1 MNRILVAAAL
11 AGLAA
16 HGMAQLPPVETDVLV
31 VGGTAKGVAAAIAA
45 RSEGA
50 EVFLVTPFPYLGED
64 MAGTLEL
71 GLPEGQ
77 KPTTELVKKL
87 WVGAS
92 DLADYD
98 YWPDKPCPH
107 PRAIYRNDWWERL
120 SEYRRPP
127 SPSDSVYYDSDVSY
141 KCVLRTGARI
151 RCVEVIAFERRTREG
166 EGATG
171 RVTGTFLDGPRAG
184 ETIAFANRGV
194 AFNVVGDAFHPYAK
208 AVSFAADVD
217 VAFTKMSIKVEK
229 AASAHHQYVSRIW
242 FHLADTESTFAPPTP
257 LKVKRTF
264 DRVLVDAGVGF
275 LTGAAVERVLRGAD
289 GTPCGVVAAT
299 RSGRL
304 EIRARRVVDATR
316 YGTLGCF
323 ADGGTEL
330 PVAREETF
338 SRVVIVDGP
347 PPKASG
353 MKVERLPDTFPIS
366 HTSATGRMYRC
377 TFKLPMKNGRYTS
390 FAAAEWAARR
400 LTFTRDLLD
409 DADLLVWHAPGW
421 KPLEDRI
428 REGESLGR
436 SAARA
441 ARGAQTQPGA
451 ARQADTPAEWGTYD
465 VVVVGG
471 GTSGTPA
478 ALAAARNGAKVLLVE
493 YLHVLGGV
501 GTDGMV
507 LGYYDGNHCGFTVAF
522 NKGSREI
529 GGRYGL
535 YRRAETWRKW
545 CDAAGVEVMF
555 GAMGVGAVTEN
566 GNVTAVD
573 VATPLGVGRVRA
585 KVFIDAT
592 GNADIAAAAGAQTT
606 FFGAREFALQSAGQ
620 SPHRLGRT
628 GINSDFG
635 YLYDADARDLW
646 LFGLRA
652 RAGAPNAW
660 DIAKMPDSRERRR
673 IVPDYLLN
681 AQDVA
686 SKRPFPD
693 VVVQARS
700 RQDSHGFLVDDF
712 CALAE
717 SSVELTRI
725 GSGEMRARFDVN
737 VPLRSLLPK
746 GIGRLAVVGLGVGC
760 ARDVLPMVRM
770 QADLMNMGYSA
781 GIAAAMAVRCGGDF
795 RALDLAALRK
805 KLVGEGILRDEVLG
819 WTADVDVSSDEL
831 LATSVKSMGH
841 AFVGSHVVFRPE
853 NRARAIPLLRAA
865 YASAADDEARQIY
878 AVALGYL
885 GDATGTETLLGLVTG
900 RTKCAIPNRTGAF
913 GGGRT
918 GLFAWMQALG
928 RTKDRRALAPLLY
941 QLKKLGPNPTVAAV
955 RGVTLALEA
964 LGDPGAAPAL
974 AACLSQPGLHGFAV
988 KDFRE
993 LPPQGGY
1000 GLGPEMDNCIR
1011 ELALARALLACGDQD
1026 GLARRTLEAYAR
1038 DPRGVLSLHAKTLLG
1053 TR

>member
-1 MNRILVAAAL
+1 MNRVFGIAVL

-16 HGMAQLPPVETDVLV
+16 CGAENLPPVEADVLV
-31 VGGTAKGVAAAIAA
+31 VGGTAKGVAAAVAA
-45 RSEGA
+45 KAEGA
-50 EVFLVTPFPYLGED
+50 DVFLVTPFTYLGED

-71 GLPEGQ
+71 GLPDGQ
-77 KPTTELVKKL
+77 KPTTALVKKL
-87 WVGAS
+87 WAGAS
-92 DLADYD
+92 DLAAYD
-98 YWPDKPCPH
+98 YWPDRKCPH
-107 PRAIYRNDWWERL
+107 PRWIYKNDWWERL
-120 SEYRRPP
+120 SEYGRPP

-141 KCVLRTGARI
+141 TCVLRTRAKVR
-151 RCVEVIAFERRTREG
+151 RVEVIAFERRTREG
-166 EGATG
+166 DGATG

-184 ETIAFANRGV
+184 ESFELANCGL
-194 AFNVVGDAFHPYAK
+194 AFNVAGDAYQPGAK
-208 AVSFAADVD
+208 AVSFAADVE
-217 VAFTKMSIKVEK
+217 APFTKMSIKVEK
-229 AASAHHQYVSRIW
+229 AASAHHQFVSRIW
-242 FHLADTESTFAPPTP
+242 FHLADPESSFAPPTP

-264 DRVLVDAGVGF
+264 DRELVDAGVGF

-289 GTPCGVVAAT
+289 GAPCGVVAAT

-304 EIRARRVVDATR
+304 TVRARRVVDATR
-316 YGTLGCF
+316 YGTLARF
-323 ADGGTEL
+323 APGGPAL
-330 PVAREETF
+330 PVAKEETF

-347 PPKASG
+347 PPETSG
-353 MKVERLPDTFPIS
+353 MKVERLPGTFPVS
-366 HTSATGRMYRC
+366 HTTATGRMYRC
-377 TFKLPMKNGRYTS
+377 TFKLPMKDGRYPS
-390 FAAAEWAARR
+390 FAAAEWAARD
-400 LTFTRDLLD
+400 LTCTRDLMD

-428 REGESLGR
+428 RDGEALGR
-436 SAARA
+436 AAARA
-441 ARGAQTQPGA
+441 ARGARPA
-451 ARQADTPAEWGTYD
+451 QACAEQVNPAPAEWGAYD

-471 GTSGTPA
+471 GTSGAPA
-478 ALAAARNGAKVLLVE
+478 ALAAARAGARVLLVE
-493 YLHVLGGV
+493 YRHVLGGV
-501 GTDGMV
+501 ATDGMV
-507 LGYYDGNHCGFTVAF
+507 LGYYDGNHCGYTEAF
-522 NKGSREI
+522 KKGNREI
-529 GGRYGL
+529 GGRHGL
-535 YRRAETWRKW
+535 YRRAETLRKW
-545 CDAAGVEVMF
+545 CGDAGVEVMF

-566 GNVTAVD
+566 GAVTAVD

-585 KVFIDAT
+585 KAFIDAT
-592 GNADIAAAAGAQTT
+592 GNADVAAAAGAQTA

-620 SPHRLGRT
+620 SPHRLGRG

-681 AQDVA
+681 AQDVTA
-686 SKRPFPD
+686 NRPFPD

-717 SSVELTRI
+717 TSVTPVKE
-725 GSGEMRARFDVN
+725 GGEMRSKFDVN

-746 GIGRLAVVGLGVGC
+746 GIGHLAVVGLGAGC

-770 QADLMNMGYSA
+770 QADLMNMGYA
-781 GIAAAMAVRCGGDF
+781 TGLAAAMAARNGGDF
-795 RALDLAALRK
+795 RALDLAVLRK
-805 KLVGEGILRDEVLG
+805 TLVGEGILRKEALG
-819 WTADVDVSSDEL
+819 WTADVDVSSDAL
-831 LATSVKSMGH
+831 LAASVKSMGQ
-841 AFVGSHVVFRPE
+841 AFKGSHVVCRPE

-865 YASAADDEARQIY
+865 YASAADAEARQIY
-878 AVALGYL
+878 AVTLGYF
-885 GDATGTETLLGLVTG
+885 GDATGVETLLGLVTKKE
-900 RTKCAIPNRTGAF
+900 KCAIPSRKGAF
-913 GGGRT
+913 GGGHT
-918 GLFAWMQALG
+918 GMNAWMLALG
-928 RTKDRRALAPLLY
+928 RTKDRRALVPLLH
-941 QLKKLGPNPTVAAV
+941 QLKKLGPNPTVASV

-1011 ELALARALLACGDQD
+1011 ELSFARALLACGDSD

-1038 DPRGVLSLHAKTLLG
+1038 DPRGVLSLHAKTLLSA
-1053 TR
+1053 R

>member
-1 MNRILVAAAL
+1 MKRMLTCTVFACLVACGAEP
-11 AGLAA
+11 
-16 HGMAQLPPVETDVLV
+16 MPPVETDVLV
-31 VGGTAKGVAAAIAA
+31 VGGTAKGVAAAVAA
-45 RSEGA
+45 KSEGA
-50 EVFLVTPFPYLGED
+50 NVFLVTPFTYLGED

-71 GLPEGQ
+71 GLPDGQ
-77 KPTTELVKKL
+77 KPTTKLVKKL
-87 WVGAS
+87 WTGAS
-92 DLADYD
+92 DLAAYD
-98 YWPDKPCPH
+98 YWPDRNCPH
-107 PRAIYRNDWWERL
+107 PRHIYKNDWWERL
-120 SEYRRPP
+120 SEYGRPP

-141 KCVLRTGARI
+141 KCVLRTRAKVR
-151 RCVEVIAFERRTREG
+151 RVEVITFERRTREG

-184 ETIAFANRGV
+184 ESFELANCGLAFDV
-194 AFNVVGDAFHPYAK
+194 AGDAYQPGAK

-217 VAFTKMSIKVEK
+217 APFTKMSFKVEK
-229 AASAHHQYVSRIW
+229 AASAHHQFVSRIW
-242 FHLADTESTFAPPTP
+242 FHLADPESSFAPPTP

-264 DRVLVDAGVGF
+264 DRELVDAGVGF
-275 LTGAAVERVLRGAD
+275 LTGAAVESVLRGAD
-289 GTPCGVVAAT
+289 GEPCGVVVAT

-304 EIRARRVVDATR
+304 TIRARRMVDATR
-316 YGTLGCF
+316 YGTLGGP
-323 ADGGTEL
+323 AL
-330 PVAREETF
+330 PVAKEETF

-347 PPKASG
+347 PPQAPG
-353 MKVERLPDTFPIS
+353 MKVERLPGTFPVS
-366 HTSATGRMYRC
+366 HTTATGRMYRC
-377 TFKLPMKNGRYTS
+377 TFKLPMKDGRYPS
-390 FAAAEWAARR
+390 FATAEWAARD
-400 LTFTRDLLD
+400 LTSTRDLMD

-428 REGESLGR
+428 RDGEALGR
-436 SAARA
+436 SAARE
-441 ARGAQTQPGA
+441 ARGAQQAQP
-451 ARQADTPAEWGTYD
+451 RTEKSTPADWGAYD

-471 GTSGTPA
+471 GTSGAPA
-478 ALAAARNGAKVLLVE
+478 ALAAARAGAKVLLVE

-501 GTDGMV
+501 ATDGMV
-507 LGYYDGNHCGFTVAF
+507 LGYFDGNHCGYTEAF
-522 NKGSREI
+522 KKGNREI
-529 GGRYGL
+529 GGRHGL
-535 YRRAETWRKW
+535 YRRAETLRKW
-545 CDAAGVEVMF
+545 CGDAGVEVMF
-555 GAMGVGAVTEN
+555 GAMGVGAVAEN
-566 GNVTAVD
+566 GTVKAVD
-573 VATPLGVGRVRA
+573 IATPLGVGRVRA
-585 KVFIDAT
+585 KAFIDAT
-592 GNADIAAAAGAQTT
+592 GDADVAAAAGAQTK

-620 SPHRLGRT
+620 SPHRLGRG

-681 AQDVA
+681 AQDVTA
-686 SKRPFPD
+686 NRPFPD

-700 RQDSHGFLVDDF
+700 RQDSVKEG
-712 CALAE
+712 
-717 SSVELTRI
+717 
-725 GSGEMRARFDVN
+725 GEMRSKFDVN
-737 VPLRSLLPK
+737 VPLRALLPK
-746 GIGRLAVVGLGVGC
+746 GIGHLAVVGLGVGC

-770 QADLMNMGYSA
+770 QADLMNMGYA
-781 GIAAAMAVRCGGDF
+781 TGIAAARAARNGGDF

-805 KLVGEGILRDEVLG
+805 TLVGEGILRKETLG

-831 LATSVKSMGH
+831 LDASVKSMGH
-841 AFVGSHVVFRPE
+841 AFKGSHVVCRPE

-865 YASAADDEARQIY
+865 YASAADAEARQIY
-878 AVALGYL
+878 AVTLGYF
-885 GDATGTETLLGLVTG
+885 GDATGVETLLGLVTNKE
-900 RTKCAIPNRTGAF
+900 KCAIPNRKGAF

-918 GLFAWMQALG
+918 GMNAWMLALG
-928 RTKDRRALAPLLY
+928 RTKDRRALAPLLR
-941 QLKKLGPNPTVAAV
+941 QLKKLGPNPSVASV

-1011 ELALARALLACGDQD
+1011 ELALARALLACGDHD

-1038 DPRGVLSLHAKTLLG
+1038 DPRGVLSFYARTLLSSQND
-1053 TR
+1053 T